1 MLGSILPICLF
12 ITLSCSLKQQ
22 NSVGTEKFNEIHHT
36 NNNSLTI
43 LGNQRTEQYIP
54 LLKNK
59 NVAVVANQTSLI
71 NKVHIVDS
79 LLSHKVQLKKVFAPE
94 HGFRGTSD
102 NGAHISNSIDPK
114 TNLPIISLYG
124 KNKKPKNEQLNGL
137 DVIIFD
143 IQDVGARFY
152 TYLSTLHYVME
163 AAAENNIHVIVL
175 DRPNPNA
182 HYIDG
187 PVMQENCKSF
197 VGLHPVPIVYGMTI
211 GEYALMINGEKW
223 LKNGIS
229 CDLTVVDCENYWHS
243 SEYILP
249 IAPSPNLQ
257 SKEAIALYP
266 SLCLFEGTVIS
277 VGRGTQTPFEIIGH
291 PLYSENN
298 FSFTPKPTKGS
309 SNPPFKN
316 KKCYGIDIKSNT
328 NFPVSEINLKYLING
343 YKSLKNKTTYFN
355 KNLFFDKLSG
365 NKKLR
370 EQIINGKSEEEI
382 KKSWEVDLNNFKKTR
397 SKYLLYDE

>member
-22 NSVGTEKFNEIHHT
+22 NSVKKEKFNEIHHT
-36 NNNSLTI
+36 KNNSLTI
-43 LGNQRTEQYIP
+43 LGNQRTEQYVP

-59 NVAVVANQTSLI
+59 NVAVVANQTSFI

-124 KNKKPKNEQLNGL
+124 KNKKPRNEQLNGL

-229 CDLTVVDCENYWHS
+229 CNLTVVDCENYWHS

-291 PLYSENN
+291 PLYSGNN

-316 KKCYGIDIKSNT
+316 KKCYGIDIKSIT
-328 NFPVSEINLKYLING
+328 NFPVSEINLKYLIKS

-355 KNLFFDKLSG
+355 KNQFFDKLSG

>member
-1 MLGSILPICLF
+1 
-12 ITLSCSLKQQ
+12 
-22 NSVGTEKFNEIHHT
+22 
-36 NNNSLTI
+36 
-43 LGNQRTEQYIP
+43 
-54 LLKNK
+54 
-59 NVAVVANQTSLI
+59 
-71 NKVHIVDS
+71 
-79 LLSHKVQLKKVFAPE
+79 
-94 HGFRGTSD
+94 
-102 NGAHISNSIDPK
+102 
-114 TNLPIISLYG
+114 
-124 KNKKPKNEQLNGL
+124 
-137 DVIIFD
+137 
-143 IQDVGARFY
+143 
-152 TYLSTLHYVME
+152 ME

-229 CDLTVVDCENYWHS
+229 CNLTVVNCKNYWHS
-243 SEYILP
+243 SEYIIP

-257 SKEAIALYP
+257 SKEAISLYP

-277 VGRGTQTPFEIIGH
+277 VGRGTNTPFEIIGH
-291 PLYSENN
+291 PLYNEND
-298 FSFTPKPTKGS
+298 FSFIPKPTKGS

-316 KKCYGIDIKSNT
+316 KKCYGIDIKSST
-328 NFPVSEINLKYLING
+328 KFPVSEINLKYLIDS
-343 YKSLKNKTTYFN
+343 YKSLTNKTSYFN

-382 KKSWEVDLNNFKKTR
+382 KKSWEVDLNNFKKIR
-397 SKYLLYDE
+397 SKYLLYDD

>member
-1 MLGSILPICLF
+1 MLGSILPICLL
-12 ITLSCSLKQQ
+12 ITISCTLKLE
-22 NSVGTEKFNEIHHT
+22 NHEEKSKNRKI
-36 NNNSLTI
+36 NAPKNNSLTI
-43 LGNQRTEQYIP
+43 LGNQRTKEYIP
-54 LLKNK
+54 LLTNK
-59 NVAVVANQTSLI
+59 NVAIVANQTSLI
-71 NKVHIVDS
+71 NNTHIVDS
-79 LLSHKVQLKKVFAPE
+79 LLSLKIQLKKVFAPE

-114 TNLPIISLYG
+114 TKLPIISLYG
-124 KNKKPKNEQLNGL
+124 KNKKPRNEQLDGI
-137 DVIIFD
+137 DVLIFD

-197 VGLHPVPIVYGMTI
+197 VGLHPVPIVYGMSI

-223 LKNGIS
+223 LKNKIT
-229 CDLTVVDCENYWHS
+229 CNLTVIDCKNYWHS

-249 IAPSPNLQ
+249 VAPSPNLQ

-266 SLCLFEGTVIS
+266 SLCLFEGTTIS
-277 VGRGTQTPFEIIGH
+277 VGRGTKRPFEIIGH
-291 PLYSENN
+291 PLYIEND
-298 FSFTPKPTKGS
+298 FSFTPEPTKGS

-316 KKCYGIDIKSNT
+316 KKCYGIDIKSST
-328 NFPVSEINLKYLING
+328 KFPIYEINLKHLINS
-343 YKSLKNKTTYFN
+343 YKALTNKTSYFN

-382 KKSWEVDLNNFKKTR
+382 KKSWEEDLNNFKKIR